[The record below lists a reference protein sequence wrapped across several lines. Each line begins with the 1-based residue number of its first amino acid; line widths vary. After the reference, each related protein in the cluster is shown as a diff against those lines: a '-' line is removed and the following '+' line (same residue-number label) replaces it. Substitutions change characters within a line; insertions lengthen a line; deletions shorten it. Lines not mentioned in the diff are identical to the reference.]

1 MSQTCKSIKSGQVIY
16 IYIYTSILD
25 IGISAQSRE
34 HSAIDTRLQSTA
46 AFGPQYKFLMR
57 DMNISSVSGF

>member
-1 MSQTCKSIKSGQVIY
+1 MSQTCKSIKSGRVIY
-16 IYIYTSILD
+16 TFTCILD

-34 HSAIDTRLQSTA
+34 HSAIDTHLQSTA

>member
-1 MSQTCKSIKSGQVIY
+1 MSQTCKSIKSGRVIY
-16 IYIYTSILD
+16 IYTCILD

-34 HSAIDTRLQSTA
+34 HSTIDTHLQSTA

>member
-1 MSQTCKSIKSGQVIY
+1 MSQTCKSIKSGRVIY
-16 IYIYTSILD
+16 IYTCILD

-34 HSAIDTRLQSTA
+34 HSIIDTHLQSTA

>member
-1 MSQTCKSIKSGQVIY
+1 MSQTCKSIKSGRVIY
-16 IYIYTSILD
+16 IYTCILD
-25 IGISAQSRE
+25 IGISAQSR
-34 HSAIDTRLQSTA
+34 DTHLQSTA

>member
-1 MSQTCKSIKSGQVIY
+1 MSQTCKSINSGRVIY
-16 IYIYTSILD
+16 IYTCILD

-34 HSAIDTRLQSTA
+34 NSAIDTHLQSTA
-46 AFGPQYKFLMR
+46 ASGLQYKFLMR

>member
-1 MSQTCKSIKSGQVIY
+1 MSQTCKSIKSGRVIY
-16 IYIYTSILD
+16 IYTCILD

-34 HSAIDTRLQSTA
+34 HSAIDTHLQSTA
-46 AFGPQYKFLMR
+46 AFGPQYNFLMR

>member
-1 MSQTCKSIKSGQVIY
+1 MSQTCKSIKSGRVIY
-16 IYIYTSILD
+16 IYTCILD

-34 HSAIDTRLQSTA
+34 HSAIDTHLHSTA

>member
-1 MSQTCKSIKSGQVIY
+1 MISFKSTNESDMQINSC
-16 IYIYTSILD
+16 ILD

-57 DMNISSVSGF
+57 DMNILSVSGF

>member
-1 MSQTCKSIKSGQVIY
+1 MSQTCKSIKSGWVIY
-16 IYIYTSILD
+16 IYTCILD

-34 HSAIDTRLQSTA
+34 HSIIDTHLQSTA
-46 AFGPQYKFLMR
+46 ASGPQYKFLMR

>member
-1 MSQTCKSIKSGQVIY
+1 MSQTCKSIKSGWVIY
-16 IYIYTSILD
+16 IYTCILD

-34 HSAIDTRLQSTA
+34 HSAIDTHLQSTA

>member
-1 MSQTCKSIKSGQVIY
+1 MSQTCKSIKSGRVIY
-16 IYIYTSILD
+16 IYTCILD
-25 IGISAQSRE
+25 IGISSQSRE
-34 HSAIDTRLQSTA
+34 HSAIDTHLQSTA

>member
-1 MSQTCKSIKSGQVIY
+1 MSQTCNSIKSGRVIY
-16 IYIYTSILD
+16 IYTCILD

>member
-16 IYIYTSILD
+16 IYTCILD

-34 HSAIDTRLQSTA
+34 HSAIDTHLQSTA
-46 AFGPQYKFLMR
+46 ASGPQYKFLMR

>member
-1 MSQTCKSIKSGQVIY
+1 MSQTCKSIKSGRVIY
-16 IYIYTSILD
+16 IYTCILD

-34 HSAIDTRLQSTA
+34 HSAIDTHLQSTA

>member
-1 MSQTCKSIKSGQVIY
+1 MSQTCKSIKSGRVIY
-16 IYIYTSILD
+16 IYTCILD

-46 AFGPQYKFLMR
+46 AFGPQYKFLMS

>member
-1 MSQTCKSIKSGQVIY
+1 MSQTCKSIKSGRVIY
-16 IYIYTSILD
+16 IYTCILD

-34 HSAIDTRLQSTA
+34 NSAIDTHLQSTA

>member
-1 MSQTCKSIKSGQVIY
+1 MSQTCKSIKSGRVIY
-16 IYIYTSILD
+16 IYTCILD

>member
-1 MSQTCKSIKSGQVIY
+1 MSQTCKSIKSGRVIY
-16 IYIYTSILD
+16 IPVYTCILD

-34 HSAIDTRLQSTA
+34 NSAIDTHLQSTA
-46 AFGPQYKFLMR
+46 ASGPQYKFLMR